1 MNILYDAED
10 IAEFHRLEKIKSEK
24 EVENMKTFTTKDL
37 VDQLFTN
44 LRALAPEGVENAY
57 LAGYLS
63 GCLADIAEK
72 GVDELTFIVDYTN
85 QQIEAREYNKR
96 AEARRDAFE
105 NGEYA

>member
-1 MNILYDAED
+1 
-10 IAEFHRLEKIKSEK
+10 
-24 EVENMKTFTTKDL
+24 MKTFTTRQL

-72 GVDELTFIVDYTN
+72 GVDELTAIVDFTN

-96 AEARRDAFE
+96 ADARRQAWVAKEF
-105 NGEYA
+105 A

>member
-1 MNILYDAED
+1 MMMNNV
-10 IAEFHRLEKIKSEK
+10 KEK
-24 EVENMKTFTTKDL
+24 EMNHDTFHGYMHPAVTQVFTTKQL

-72 GVDELTFIVDYTN
+72 GVDELTAIVDYTN
-85 QQIEAREYNKR
+85 QTLEAREYNKR
-96 AEARRDAFE
+96 ADARRQDWVDKEFA
-105 NGEYA
+105 